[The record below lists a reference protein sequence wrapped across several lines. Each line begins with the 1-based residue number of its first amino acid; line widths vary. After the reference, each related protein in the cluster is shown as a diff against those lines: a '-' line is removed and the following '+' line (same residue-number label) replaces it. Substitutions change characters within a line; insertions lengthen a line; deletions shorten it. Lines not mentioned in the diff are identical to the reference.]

1 MGNFINDIIYYHICG
16 ENIDLDIIDKIFPK
30 KLKENKRC
38 YCFDNPKVRWVATI
52 YSQGIS
58 NGIVKSICNNIKV
71 GKSVIL
77 IFGEN
82 GAELLCKELDKME
95 EVYMPFLVFLT
106 KTKIQSIKMADNR
119 RIKNIVFNGDFSQ
132 ALTEI
137 ISELWKIE
145 GYYNERG
152 NEYDNYLPSNKK
164 GEKDISSD
172 TSLNILLTGF
182 SRSGKSTFINLIARQ
197 LIAYETPQGISTT
210 QKITNYYITLD
221 NTIQNMAKIK
231 FIDSP
236 GLIIEE
242 NSNKNNQ
249 NNIIKLIK
257 ESLVKSQEQKDKIS
271 MILFFIRGE
280 AFNFNCGVK
289 KVFKFLNDLNY
300 RLIFVLNGATIRKG
314 KKISSAYGA
323 IKKYLEDNNLRI
335 C

>member
-1 MGNFINDIIYYHICG
+1 M
-16 ENIDLDIIDKIFPK
+16 
-30 KLKENKRC
+30 
-38 YCFDNPKVRWVATI
+38 
-52 YSQGIS
+52 
-58 NGIVKSICNNIKV
+58 
-71 GKSVIL
+71 
-77 IFGEN
+77 
-82 GAELLCKELDKME
+82 
-95 EVYMPFLVFLT
+95 
-106 KTKIQSIKMADNR
+106 
-119 RIKNIVFNGDFSQ
+119 
-132 ALTEI
+132 
-137 ISELWKIE
+137 
-145 GYYNERG
+145 
-152 NEYDNYLPSNKK
+152 PSNKK

-289 KVFKFLNDLNY
+289 
-300 RLIFVLNGATIRKG
+300 
-314 KKISSAYGA
+314 
-323 IKKYLEDNNLRI
+323 
-335 C
+335 